1 MKEITIDNKILGY
14 MALFEKVARVELK
27 ECLEN
32 EDMVL
37 FVVLEKKL
45 AEMFKRNDN
54 AIAELKERINKHI
67 LVVEYSRDLIMFVK
81 NIFYRFGVKEININW
96 KEGQTNVLVTVEQN
110 EVGKA
115 IGKEGR
121 NIKLFRDAVQ
131 RYYNIKSLNIK
142 QI

>member
-37 FVVLEKKL
+37 FVVFEKKL
-45 AEMFKRNDN
+45 SEMFKRNDN

-131 RYYNIKSLNIK
+131 RYYNVKSLNIK

>member
-54 AIAELKERINKHI
+54 AIAELKDRINKHI

-81 NIFYRFGVKEININW
+81 NIFYRFGVKEINVNW

-131 RYYNIKSLNIK
+131 RYYNIKSLSIK

>member
-1 MKEITIDNKILGY
+1 MKEITIDNRILGY

-67 LVVEYSRDLIMFVK
+67 LVVEYSRDLILFVK

>member
-1 MKEITIDNKILGY
+1 MLFSIFQSFIYEIYSSGSKGY
-14 MALFEKVARVELK
+14 WLPYYDVFSHS
-27 ECLEN
+27 
-32 EDMVL
+32 
-37 FVVLEKKL
+37 
-45 AEMFKRNDN
+45 
-54 AIAELKERINKHI
+54 AELKERINKHI

>member
-1 MKEITIDNKILGY
+1 MKEITIDNRILGY

-37 FVVLEKKL
+37 FVVLEKRL

-54 AIAELKERINKHI
+54 AIAELKERISKHI
-67 LVVEYSRDLIMFVK
+67 LVVEYSRDLMLFVK